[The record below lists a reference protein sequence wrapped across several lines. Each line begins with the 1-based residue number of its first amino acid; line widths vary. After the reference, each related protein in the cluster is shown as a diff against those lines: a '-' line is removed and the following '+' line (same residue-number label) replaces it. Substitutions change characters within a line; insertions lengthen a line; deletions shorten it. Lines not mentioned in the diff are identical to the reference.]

1 MDKDDSLFNLDVVL
15 SILSTSKER
24 RVHDQKNTAYFRIVR
39 QIRKLRFSDFLMRQD
54 IYQSELSQVTLADN
68 AIEVPLAVNVPTN
81 STEVSFKLSTTY
93 DHANC
98 FRYWD
103 DYYGEYRIKVMN
115 WLIQK
120 V

>member
-1 MDKDDSLFNLDVVL
+1 
-15 SILSTSKER
+15 
-24 RVHDQKNTAYFRIVR
+24 
-39 QIRKLRFSDFLMRQD
+39 MRQD
-54 IYQSELSQVTLADN
+54 IYQSGLCHVTLPDN
-68 AIEVPLAVNVPTN
+68 AIKVPLAVNVPTN
-81 STEVSFKLSTTY
+81 STEVSSKLSMTY